1 MYNKTPEKKVPFTEN
16 NLQHSEIQYFVMS
29 GVLYVS
35 LIFYHDEIA
44 NNYAGYDLFQIFIK
58 PANFVFTLLF

>member
-16 NLQHSEIQYFVMS
+16 NLHHSEIQYFVMS
-29 GVLYVS
+29 GVLYDF
-35 LIFYHDEIA
+35 LIFYHFEIA
-44 NNYAGYDLFQIFIK
+44 NNCLGYDLFQIFIK